1 MQTGKDILTRA
12 VATLLIGAGLAG
24 SALSMAATVPDGLKQ
39 LSIGGEKV
47 NVTSVDQTPVT
58 GLYRVHLD
66 TGDAFYS
73 DASGHYMVTGNIY
86 ENTPRGLLNLT
97 RQQEARERKD
107 LVQSISAENSV
118 TFKPAGKVR
127 AVIRVFTDST
137 CPYCQKL
144 HADVGELNRQGVEVR
159 YQMFP
164 RTGPDSA
171 SAQNLAA
178 VLCSRQPSPTEAL
191 SAEMRG
197 EKLHNSGKECI
208 GKVAEQYALGLK
220 LGVRGTPA
228 IFLDDG
234 EQLDGY
240 MPVPQL
246 LQALGLN

>member
-1 MQTGKDILTRA
+1 MQVGKNILTRA
-12 VATLLIGAGLAG
+12 AATLLVTTGLGG
-24 SALSMAATVPDGLKQ
+24 SALSVAASIPEGLKQ

-47 NVTSVDQTPVT
+47 NVTTVEQAPVA
-58 GLYRVHLD
+58 GLYRVRLD
-66 TGDAFYS
+66 TGDAFYA
-73 DASGHYMVTGNIY
+73 DASGHYMMTGNLY
-86 ENTPRGLLNLT
+86 ENTPQGLLNLT
-97 RQQEARERKD
+97 RQQEARERRG
-107 LVQSISAENSV
+107 LVQQISAEDSI

-144 HADVGELNRQGVEVR
+144 HAEIGELNRQGIEVR

-191 SAEMRG
+191 SAAMRG
-197 EKLHNSGKECI
+197 EKLHNSGKECM
-208 GKVAEQYALGLK
+208 GKVGQQYALGLK

-228 IFLDDG
+228 IFLENG

-240 MPVPQL
+240 LPAPQL
-246 LQALGLN
+246 LQAMGLN

>member
-1 MQTGKDILTRA
+1 MQIGKNMLRHAT
-12 VATLLIGAGLAG
+12 VALFIGAGLAN
-24 SALSMAATVPDGLKQ
+24 STLSMAATVPDGLKQ
-39 LSIGGEKV
+39 FSIGGEKLK
-47 NVTSVDQTPVT
+47 VTKVDETPIT

-66 TGDAFYS
+66 SGDAFYS
-73 DASGHYMVTGNIY
+73 DASGHYMMTGNIY
-86 ENTPRGLLNLT
+86 ENTPQGLLNLT

-107 LVQSISAENSV
+107 IVQSISAEKSL

-164 RTGPDSA
+164 RTGPDSS

-197 EKLHNSGKECI
+197 EKLRNSGKECM

-228 IFLDDG
+228 IFLDNG
-234 EQLDGY
+234 EELDGY
-240 MPVPQL
+240 LPVPQL
-246 LQALGLN
+246 LQALGLK